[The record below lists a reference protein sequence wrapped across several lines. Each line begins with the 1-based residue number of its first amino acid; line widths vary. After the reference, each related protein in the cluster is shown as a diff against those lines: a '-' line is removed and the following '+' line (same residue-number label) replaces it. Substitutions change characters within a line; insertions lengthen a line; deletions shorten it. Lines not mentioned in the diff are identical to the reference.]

1 MIGRRTASRACV
13 LAGFVVAVALPAVA
27 FFHDRKGASF
37 LDGVHGRA
45 LLQVFFPLVGLYAF
59 TFVTA
64 QVLIA
69 TNLYWLTKLW
79 PGIIRYH
86 RAQGIFALLF
96 AILHPLFI
104 LIGFGTATFF
114 SYSGYLRSGVADWM
128 IPAVVALTTLLL
140 TVSTAA
146 LAWSGRRVAWWRS
159 VHRLN
164 YLVFGLVW
172 LHSWFIGTDTQTHL
186 VRAVWV
192 VYLALVIA
200 STTSR
205 SVAARDVARAGDA
218 RRPLQRG

>member
-13 LAGFVVAVALPAVA
+13 LAGFVAAVVLPAVA
-27 FFHDRKGASF
+27 FFHDRKGVSF

-45 LLQVFFPLVGLYAF
+45 LLRVFFPLVGLYAF

-69 TNLYWLTKLW
+69 TNLYWLTTLARHHSL
-79 PGIIRYH
+79 PPRPRHIRVVVRHSASAVHTH
-86 RAQGIFALLF
+86 RVRRCDVLF
-96 AILHPLFI
+96 LQRVPAIWRGRLDDP
-104 LIGFGTATFF
+104 
-114 SYSGYLRSGVADWM
+114 RSCRPDDLA
-128 IPAVVALTTLLL
+128 L

-172 LHSWFIGTDTQTHL
+172 LHSWFT
-186 VRAVWV
+186 
-192 VYLALVIA
+192 
-200 STTSR
+200 
-205 SVAARDVARAGDA
+205 
-218 RRPLQRG
+218 